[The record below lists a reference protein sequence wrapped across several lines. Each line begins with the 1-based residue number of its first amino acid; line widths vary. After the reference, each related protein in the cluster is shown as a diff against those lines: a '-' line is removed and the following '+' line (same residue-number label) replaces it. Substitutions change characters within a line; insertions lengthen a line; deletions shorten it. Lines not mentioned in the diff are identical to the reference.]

1 MLRGTPSH
9 GWLCGGD
16 GNDVLIGDDLPKSE
30 TGAGDDL
37 LQGDAGND
45 MIFSGLSRAAG
56 RLTGTVLRPI
66 MPLAAALALAMAV
79 APAAADTTA
88 PTIASVTIS
97 STPSFDADGDN
108 TADTYVRR
116 DRIVVDV
123 RFSEAV
129 TVSGGNN
136 AVRLRL
142 DLGADDTNFANSR
155 RVLKLKSVVGGDTLR
170 FEHRVTA
177 SDSDPDG
184 VWVQTVSATNA
195 QTVFTVRGAA
205 VTSTSTGVAAVLT
218 KSGLATSGAATHKV
232 DGSRTQAAANRAPS
246 FPAVPPGTPSTVYIL
261 EENNAAATPVVTVAA
276 TDPDGDALIYALD
289 SASDAVFD
297 IDSSGNITVPAANA
311 LDHETQANYTIT
323 VSVHDGKN
331 AAGAL
336 DTTVDATRRVRIAVA
351 DLEESPVFPANA
363 PTTLEVAE
371 NNAAGAPVGTV
382 SATDSDGDALT
393 YALDSA
399 SDAVF
404 DIDSS
409 GNITVTAANA
419 LDYETTASYSVTVS
433 VHDGKDAAG
442 EPDTT
447 VDATHSVTIRVTN
460 VEESP
465 AFPANAPTNF
475 EVAENNAAG
484 APVGTVSATDP
495 DGDALTYAL
504 DSASDAVFDIDSRG
518 AITVTAANAL
528 DYETTASYT
537 VTVSVH
543 DGKDAAGQPDTTVD
557 ATHSLTIAVT
567 DVEESTGGPPTIA
580 SVTIGSTPSF
590 DPDSDN
596 TADTYV
602 RRDKILVDVRF
613 SEAVTVSGGN
623 NNVRLRLDLG
633 ADDTNLANSRR
644 VLKLKS
650 VVGGDTL
657 RFEHR
662 VTASDSDPDGV
673 WVQTV
678 SATNAQTVFAVRGAA
693 VTSTATGTAA
703 VLTKSGLATSGAA
716 THKVDGSRTQAPAAA
731 NRAPTFP
738 ATAPATFEVAENN
751 AAGAPVGTVAA
762 TDPDGDALTYTLD
775 SASDAVFDIDANGNI
790 TVTAADALD
799 YETTASY
806 AVTVSVH
813 DGKDAAG
820 AADTTV
826 DATHGL
832 TIAVTD
838 VEESTVANRAPT
850 FPANAPTT
858 FEVAENTA
866 RGTPVGTVTATDPDG
881 DALTYALDSASDS
894 VFRIDSTGA
903 ITVKWPNALD
913 HETKASYAV
922 TVSVHDG
929 KDALGQPDTAVDAT
943 HSLTVSVTDVV
954 VEAVTYIHMVPG
966 GSSTS
971 VILAW
976 VLPTQPAGVTVSA
989 VEVQIIPRQTGPA
1002 WRTVASLAPVANT
1015 DELHGYPSGT
1025 KVMDHEVIGLTPGE
1039 KNHIRIRLV
1048 TNSGNADSTHITMS
1062 KAKLPTPVTDL
1073 SVSNVTRTSVDL
1085 SWTMPRIT
1093 DSSPFTRALNVQ
1105 QRGANGSWTTVATIT
1120 PDEQPPTT
1128 FPPVPEDPHYSWSH
1142 RVATLYTVT
1151 GLTAGT
1157 SYTFRIRLVAN
1168 GYADSETV
1176 STTTLGGSLN
1186 PVGGLTASNSTATTI
1201 DLAWALPTQPAGVTV
1216 TGLEV
1221 QQQSDDAWTTVA
1233 VARRRRDLAHGDR
1246 PDRGYD
1252 LHVSGPARRQQ
1263 RDRGFRDRIGD
1274 SAGIS
1279 ETRHR
1284 PCGIESVPDRDRSL
1298 VDASGAERR
1307 RDRER
1312 CRGPVQVRDVKG
1324 IWLQ

>member
-1 MLRGTPSH
+1 MRNGITALFATSDRP
-9 GWLCGGD
+9 
-16 GNDVLIGDDLPKSE
+16 E
-30 TGAGDDL
+30 
-37 LQGDAGND
+37 DA
-45 MIFSGLSRAAG
+45 SRRNPQLG
-56 RLTGTVLRPI
+56 VC
-66 MPLAAALALAMAV
+66 AAACLILAFAVV
-79 APAAADTTA
+79 APQQVAATA
-88 PTIASVTIS
+88 TDVDEPASTPPTIASVTIS
-97 STPSFDADGDN
+97 STPSFDADGNN

-142 DLGADDTNFANSR
+142 DLGADDSNLANSR

-195 QTVFTVRGAA
+195 QTVFRVSGATVA
-205 VTSTSTGVAAVLT
+205 STATGTAAVLT
-218 KSGLATSGAATHKV
+218 KSGLPTSGAATHKV

-246 FPAVPPGTPSTVYIL
+246 FPAAPPGTPSTVYVL
-261 EENNAAATPVVTVAA
+261 EENNAAGTPVVTVAA
-276 TDPDGDALIYALD
+276 TDPDGDALTYALD

-323 VSVHDGKN
+323 VSVHDGKD
-331 AAGAL
+331 AAGAV
-336 DTTVDATRRVRIAVA
+336 DTTVDATRRVRIAVG
-351 DLEESPVFPANA
+351 DLEEPPVFPANA

-409 GNITVTAANA
+409 GNITVPAANA
-419 LDYETTASYSVTVS
+419 LDNETTASYSATVS

-460 VEESP
+460 VEELP
-465 AFPANAPTNF
+465 AFPANAPTTL

-504 DSASDAVFDIDSRG
+504 DSASDAVFDIDSSG

-543 DGKDAAGQPDTTVD
+543 DGKDAAGQPNTAVD

-590 DPDSDN
+590 DADSDN

-602 RRDKILVDVRF
+602 RRDKIVVDVRF

-633 ADDTNLANSRR
+633 ADDSNLANSRR

-650 VVGGDTL
+650 VVGGNTL

-678 SATNAQTVFAVRGAA
+678 SATNAKTVFTVHGAT
-693 VTSTATGTAA
+693 VTGTATGTAA

-731 NRAPTFP
+731 NGAPTFP

-826 DATHGL
+826 DATHSV
-832 TIAVTD
+832 TI
-838 VEESTVANRAPT
+838 
-850 FPANAPTT
+850 
-858 FEVAENTA
+858 
-866 RGTPVGTVTATDPDG
+866 TVTEAP
-881 DALTYALDSASDS
+881 AVLAPAKPVV
-894 VFRIDSTGA
+894 VFR
-903 ITVKWPNALD
+903 
-913 HETKASYAV
+913 
-922 TVSVHDG
+922 
-929 KDALGQPDTAVDAT
+929 TAAGG
-943 HSLTVSVTDVV
+943 SLT
-954 VEAVTYIHMVPG
+954 
-966 GSSTS
+966 ST
-971 VILAW
+971 AFEW
-976 VLPTQPAGVTVSA
+976 RLPVQPAGVTVSA
-989 VEVQIIPRQTGPA
+989 VEVQVMPRGLPPSK
-1002 WRTVASLAPVANT
+1002 TVASLAPAA
-1015 DELHGYPSGT
+1015 DGELMGHT
-1025 KVMDHEVIGLTPGE
+1025 VIGLTPG
-1039 KNHIRIRLV
+1039 KWYFVRIRLV
-1048 TNSGNADSTHITMS
+1048 TNSGNADSEDIVMV
-1062 KAKLPTPVTDL
+1062 KMGLPNPVTDL

-1085 SWTMPRIT
+1085 SWTMPPIT
-1093 DSSPFTRALNVQ
+1093 ESSPSLRALNVQ
-1105 QRGANGSWTTVATIT
+1105 QRGANGSWSTLATIT
-1120 PDEQPPTT
+1120 PDEQSQTSPPLT
-1128 FPPVPEDPHYSWSH
+1128 EDPHYSRPH

-1157 SYTFRIRLVAN
+1157 SYTFRIRLVPNSSADSV
-1168 GYADSETV
+1168 DSETA

-1186 PVGGLTASNSTATTI
+1186 PA
-1201 DLAWALPTQPAGVTV
+1201 AG
-1216 TGLEV
+1216 
-1221 QQQSDDAWTTVA
+1221 A
-1233 VARRRRDLAHGDR
+1233 
-1246 PDRGYD
+1246 
-1252 LHVSGPARRQQ
+1252 
-1263 RDRGFRDRIGD
+1263 
-1274 SAGIS
+1274 
-1279 ETRHR
+1279 
-1284 PCGIESVPDRDRSL
+1284 
-1298 VDASGAERR
+1298 
-1307 RDRER
+1307 
-1312 CRGPVQVRDVKG
+1312 
-1324 IWLQ
+1324 